1 MTPCLPPLLPS
12 KENEE
17 FSHGPSLAHQ
27 PAAMRNQFLFDILLL
42 ALLVA
47 VGSVLGRAR
56 ERALANSDSV
66 IWGTIRK
73 GGSR

>member
-1 MTPCLPPLLPS
+1 
-12 KENEE
+12 
-17 FSHGPSLAHQ
+17 
-27 PAAMRNQFLFDILLL
+27 MRNQFLFDILLL